1 MIIIILFLVLTQC
14 VGGGGGTVG
23 GGGAGGGGLDTSRMR
38 RRPAGTTSAGP
49 VPTPTTSS
57 DCARVAVENS
67 LADYWSQA
75 LPAQSDTRFSPEQA
89 VETFSGS
96 IGTGC
101 GQATSDVGPFYCPG
115 DQSIY
120 LDTTF
125 FDAVLEEQLNG
136 PSGDFVEPYV
146 LAHEYGHHIQNLLG
160 TMGQVKTQQGPT
172 SDSVRLELQ
181 ADCYAGMWT
190 KNATGTDDASG
201 QALIQ
206 SLSDQDI
213 KEAIDARP
221 AVGDDRIQSH
231 ERGPGQPGAVDARL
245 VGRAGASGSRPATR
259 TGDLA
264 ACDTFAADSALRTRG
279 AGGQPVISC
288 LDLRELPLQRPQVRR
303 DGRVAVLPGQ
313 RALAAGHPG
322 QRPLGAAQDGE
333 HRGHPG
339 AVGDLLAGGQAR
351 RAARAGRRRAAART
365 PRAR

>member
-1 MIIIILFLVLTQC
+1 MRFNPKARLDTSRVRDAGRGRGGGGLGGAGGSGFPIPGGARAGGGLGGVIIVILFLVLTQC
-14 VGGGGGTVG
+14 VGGGGGTVDSG
-23 GGGAGGGGLDTSRMR
+23 SAGGGGLDTSRMSD
-38 RRPAGTTSAGP
+38 TSGRYDQCRTGADANA
-49 VPTPTTSS
+49 SS

-67 LADYWSQA
+67 LADYWSQT
-75 LPAQSDTRFSPEQA
+75 LPAQSDTNFSPEQA

-101 GQATSDVGPFYCPG
+101 GQATSDVGPFYCPS
-115 DQSIY
+115 DRSIY

-125 FDAVLEEQLNG
+125 FDAVLEKQLNG

-213 KEAIDARP
+213 EEAIAAAT
-221 AVGDDRIQSH
+221 AVGDDRIQSRSGGRVNPEQWTH
-231 ERGPGQPGAVDARL
+231 GSSAERVKWFQTGY
-245 VGRAGASGSRPATR
+245 T

-264 ACDTFAADSALRTRG
+264 ACDTFAANAL
-279 AGGQPVISC
+279 
-288 LDLRELPLQRPQVRR
+288 
-303 DGRVAVLPGQ
+303 
-313 RALAAGHPG
+313 
-322 QRPLGAAQDGE
+322 
-333 HRGHPG
+333 
-339 AVGDLLAGGQAR
+339 
-351 RAARAGRRRAAART
+351 
-365 PRAR
+365 